1 MRLTTNDQLI
11 TTNHPRRDKAMP
23 RVATIVRKPAVKAD
37 RVVDTVTLDHGARNR
52 RHAALKGEGG
62 TEILLDLDMETTIN
76 DGDALR
82 LEDGSLVQ
90 VKAAAEQL
98 LEVRAENPLR
108 LTRLAWHLGG
118 QHGLVEV
125 AGDALY
131 IENDPAL
138 AELARGQGC
147 TATPVA
153 RPFKPERSAHAC
165 DHDHDHAH
173 HHHGHAHGH
182 HHDHAHGHDHV
193 HGHHHDGAHD
203 HHDEHHHE
211 HGEACEHHHH
221 GHKHDH

>member
-52 RHAALKGEGG
+52 RHGALKGEGG
-62 TEILLDLDMETTIN
+62 TEILLDLDLETTIN

-90 VKAAAEQL
+90 VKAAAERL
-98 LEVRAENPLR
+98 LEIRAENPLR
-108 LTRLAWHLGG
+108 LTRLAWHLGS

-147 TATPVA
+147 TATPVE
-153 RPFKPERSAHAC
+153 RPFRPERSAHAC
-165 DHDHDHAH
+165 DHDH
-173 HHHGHAHGH
+173 HHGHAHE
-182 HHDHAHGHDHV
+182 HAHGQH
-193 HGHHHDGAHD
+193 
-203 HHDEHHHE
+203 EHHHAHE
-211 HGEACEHHHH
+211 HRHDDHHGHGDACGCGHHHHH
-221 GHKHDH
+221 GHKLDH

>member
-1 MRLTTNDQLI
+1 
-11 TTNHPRRDKAMP
+11 MP

-52 RHAALKGEGG
+52 RHGALKGEGG
-62 TEILLDLDMETTIN
+62 TEILLDLDLETTIN

-90 VKAAAEQL
+90 VKAAAERL
-98 LEVRAENPLR
+98 LEIRAENPLR
-108 LTRLAWHLGG
+108 LTRLAWHLGS

-147 TATPVA
+147 TATPVE
-153 RPFKPERSAHAC
+153 RPFRPERSAHAC
-165 DHDHDHAH
+165 DHDH
-173 HHHGHAHGH
+173 HHGHAHE
-182 HHDHAHGHDHV
+182 HAHGQH
-193 HGHHHDGAHD
+193 
-203 HHDEHHHE
+203 EHHHAHE
-211 HGEACEHHHH
+211 HRHDDHHGHGDACGCGHHHH

>member
-1 MRLTTNDQLI
+1 MRLTTNDQAM
-11 TTNHPRRDKAMP
+11 TTNHLRRDKAMP

-90 VKAAAEQL
+90 VKAAAERL

-108 LTRLAWHLGG
+108 LMRLAWHLGS

-147 TATPVA
+147 TATPVE
-153 RPFKPERSAHAC
+153 RSFKPERSAHAC

-173 HHHGHAHGH
+173 HHHGHAHEH
-182 HHDHAHGHDHV
+182 HHDHAHEHA
-193 HGHHHDGAHD
+193 HGQHEHHHDNHHAHGD
-203 HHDEHHHE
+203 
-211 HGEACEHHHH
+211 ACGCGHH

>member
-1 MRLTTNDQLI
+1 MRLTTNDQAM
-11 TTNHPRRDKAMP
+11 TTNHLRRDKAMP

-90 VKAAAEQL
+90 VKAAAERL

-108 LTRLAWHLGG
+108 LMRLAWHLGS

-147 TATPVA
+147 TATPVE
-153 RPFKPERSAHAC
+153 RSFKPERSAHAC

-173 HHHGHAHGH
+173 HHHGHAHEH
-182 HHDHAHGHDHV
+182 HHDHAHEHA
-193 HGHHHDGAHD
+193 HGQHEHHHDNHHAHGD
-203 HHDEHHHE
+203 
-211 HGEACEHHHH
+211 ACGCGHHH
-221 GHKHDH
+221 GHKHEH

>member
-1 MRLTTNDQLI
+1 
-11 TTNHPRRDKAMP
+11 MP
-23 RVATIVRKPAVKAD
+23 RVTTIVRKPAVKAD

-52 RHAALKGEGG
+52 RHGALKGEGG

-90 VKAAAEQL
+90 VKAAAERL
-98 LEVRAENPLR
+98 LEIRAENPLR
-108 LTRLAWHLGG
+108 LTRLAWHLGS

-147 TATPVA
+147 TATPVE
-153 RPFKPERSAHAC
+153 RPFRPERSAHAC
-165 DHDHDHAH
+165 DHDHAH
-173 HHHGHAHGH
+173 HHHGHAHEHHQAEH
-182 HHDHAHGHDHV
+182 HHGHAHEHAHGRH
-193 HGHHHDGAHD
+193 
-203 HHDEHHHE
+203 EHHHAHE
-211 HGEACEHHHH
+211 HRHDDHHGHGDACGCGHHH

>member
-1 MRLTTNDQLI
+1 MRLTTNHL
-11 TTNHPRRDKAMP
+11 RRDKAMP

-37 RVVDTVTLDHGARNR
+37 RVVDTLTLDHEARNR
-52 RHAALKGEGG
+52 RHGALKGEGG

-108 LTRLAWHLGG
+108 LTRLAWHLGS

-131 IENDPAL
+131 IENNPAL

-147 TATPVA
+147 TVTPVE
-153 RPFKPERSAHAC
+153 RPFKPERSTHVC
-165 DHDHDHAH
+165 DHDHGH

-182 HHDHAHGHDHV
+182 DHSHAHGHDHEHSHEHDHAHDHK
-193 HGHHHDGAHD
+193 HGHD
-203 HHDEHHHE
+203 HHDHAHHE
-211 HGEACEHHHH
+211 HGPGC
-221 GHKHDH
+221 

>member
-1 MRLTTNDQLI
+1 
-11 TTNHPRRDKAMP
+11 MP

-37 RVVDTVTLDHGARNR
+37 RIVDTVTLDHGARNR
-52 RHAALKGEGG
+52 RHGALKGEGG

-98 LEVRAENPLR
+98 LEIRAENPLR
-108 LTRLAWHLGG
+108 LTRLAWHLGS

-147 TATPVA
+147 TATPVE
-153 RPFKPERSAHAC
+153 RPFRPERSAHAC
-165 DHDHDHAH
+165 DHDH
-173 HHHGHAHGH
+173 HHGHAHEH
-182 HHDHAHGHDHV
+182 THGQH
-193 HGHHHDGAHD
+193 
-203 HHDEHHHE
+203 EHHHAHE
-211 HGEACEHHHH
+211 HRHDDNHGHGDACGCGHHHHH

>member
-1 MRLTTNDQLI
+1 
-11 TTNHPRRDKAMP
+11 MP
-23 RVATIVRKPAVKAD
+23 RVTTIVRKPAVKAD

-52 RHAALKGEGG
+52 RHGALKGEGG

-98 LEVRAENPLR
+98 LEIRAENPLR
-108 LTRLAWHLGG
+108 LTRLAWHLGS

-147 TATPVA
+147 TATLVE
-153 RPFKPERSAHAC
+153 RPFRPERSAHAC
-165 DHDHDHAH
+165 DHDHAH
-173 HHHGHAHGH
+173 HHHGHAHEH
-182 HHDHAHGHDHV
+182 HHGHAHEHAHGRHEHHHAHEHHHDDHAHGD
-193 HGHHHDGAHD
+193 
-203 HHDEHHHE
+203 
-211 HGEACEHHHH
+211 ACGCGHHH